1 MVLLERVFK
10 KYIVKMSIL
19 GTLKVLLVGV
29 TKCYLQEREKTLRL
43 GYFGGC
49 NKMLLP
55 ERAFHKDT
63 VKISIL

>member
-1 MVLLERVFK
+1 MFK
-10 KYIVKMSIL
+10 KDIAEMSIL
-19 GTLKVLLVGV
+19 GTFYVLYEST

-43 GYFGGC
+43 GYFGGWD
-49 NKMLLP
+49 KMVLS